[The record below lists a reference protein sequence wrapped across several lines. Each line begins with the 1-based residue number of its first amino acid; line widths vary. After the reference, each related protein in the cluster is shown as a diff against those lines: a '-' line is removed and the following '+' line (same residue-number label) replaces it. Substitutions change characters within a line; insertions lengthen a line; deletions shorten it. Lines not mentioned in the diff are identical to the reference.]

1 MGGPERPSGS
11 TPSPYARTCGMPRRH
26 GMRCAARRYRLVVVQ
41 HGQCTNST
49 LTSPLFRLHNPF
61 KYLTYHG
68 IHDAQGTGI
77 RRARRARSALRLSRR
92 LVELLDSTMAPRIW
106 NARGVPVSRA
116 AARWVLHTHEELVVS
131 SGARVPGEALRG
143 SSSFTEEDA
152 PPPAALG
159 SSLRGSPCGAARA
172 ASAWEGVST
181 GTSSAGSERAARLAL
196 SASTWRYASIH
207 ARSSIFLLTSL
218 PPPPSPSIL
227 F

>member
-1 MGGPERPSGS
+1 MDHAAAPAVGS
-11 TPSPYARTCGMPRRH
+11 REPTGDADGCVCGLTYVREKHIYQYLAQARESDST
-26 GMRCAARRYRLVVVQ
+26 VVQ
-41 HGQCTNST
+41 TES
-49 LTSPLFRLHNPF
+49 
-61 KYLTYHG
+61 LTYHG

-152 PPPAALG
+152 PPPAPLG
-159 SSLRGSPCGAARA
+159 SSLRSSPCGAARA

-181 GTSSAGSERAARLAL
+181 GASSAGSERAARLADDQGP
-196 SASTWRYASIH
+196 A
-207 ARSSIFLLTSL
+207 
-218 PPPPSPSIL
+218 P
-227 F
+227 